1 MVTQLSLVSRL
12 QAGYQAQ
19 SGNSPPQQSGYLPQP
34 AQQFQQSTAV
44 ISLGMPVSQ
53 TITLPPNRPRNYLCV
68 SICTCLFCFWPLGL
82 VAMVFSCMVDSSYD
96 AGDYAGAFT
105 NAAIAK
111 LLNSISYLFGLFL
124 IIVFITTL

>member
-1 MVTQLSLVSRL
+1 
-12 QAGYQAQ
+12 
-19 SGNSPPQQSGYLPQP
+19 
-34 AQQFQQSTAV
+34 
-44 ISLGMPVSQ
+44 MPVSQ